1 MGFQTIIL
9 ASNGT
14 DDGGKSPSGPS
25 SFKAVAAAFIPTFAL
40 ASLFVS
46 AFVVVRPKFPKIYF
60 PRTYLGTIPKEDHT
74 PCQSR
79 SYWDWVHTMRVVPD
93 KFTLYHQSIDSYL
106 FLRFLRTMIFIC
118 IVGCFLTWPILMPIN
133 AAGGGTGNE
142 LDRVSIGNV
151 AEKKYLYAHAV
162 VAWVFFSFVMFTVAR
177 ERLWLIGLRQAWNLS
192 KPNANRLSSRT
203 VLFLSAPTAALDET
217 NMERFFGEDAVKI
230 WPVTKAHKLQSL
242 VSSRDSKVNELE
254 SAEISLIQKVNEE
267 GRRSQARHHG
277 QRITYS
283 SLPDSVKQSLRP
295 TQRLKTTKPMGRQVD
310 SIDYS
315 RNQLLEK
322 EDEINKA
329 RESNANAQSHHGAAA
344 VFVQFRTQSAAQK
357 AYQQV
362 ASSDIL
368 SLTPRFTGVQPSEI
382 FWENLTIEPSRRISQ
397 GIFAHGLV
405 IALIIFWSIPVAFV
419 GAVSNV
425 SYLAENFKFL
435 SFLNQ
440 LPDSIINLLTG
451 LVPPL
456 LLSALSK
463 YVPKIFRYIF
473 TTFGEPT
480 KTSTE
485 LKVLKWYY
493 VFQVLQ
499 VFLVTSLSSGAATV
513 VSQIAK
519 NPNQVPQLLAERLPR
534 ASNSYLTYFV
544 VQGLTSASDNLLN
557 YSDVLSF
564 LFFDKFFDKT
574 PRQKYNSYITLRGM
588 QWGKLFPKYV
598 NFVIIAIV
606 YSCIA
611 PLVLGF
617 AAAGLVLFY
626 LSYRYMLLFTAQPKI
641 DTKGHSYT
649 LSLQQMLTGVY
660 IAELCLI
667 GLFSLRGALGPTVL
681 LGILFIVTIIFNV
694 LTNRHFEPLE
704 QYLPADLALDGSSDE
719 NDEEAP
725 LLSSAEEGQ
734 TDAIERENSRIDRIS
749 STVRISPRVTGS
761 LARFFEPHIFAS
773 HGAMKSW
780 LRDGDFDED
789 YVPQYSDEDIRKAYL
804 HPAYT
809 SQTPVIWLAK
819 DDMGVSKKEIQEN
832 ENKELKSSDEG
843 AWIDKDGNLKWSVDD
858 FGRVP
863 IFKKIKQW

>member
-1 MGFQTIIL
+1 MDLQTIIA

-14 DDGGKSPSGPS
+14 DDGGKAPSGPS
-25 SFKAVAAAFIPTFAL
+25 SLAAVAAAFVPTFTL
-40 ASLFVS
+40 ASLFVA

-60 PRTYLGTIPKEDHT
+60 PRTFLGTIPKKDHT

-93 KFTLYHQSIDSYL
+93 KFTLYHQSLDSYL

-118 IVGCFLTWPILMPIN
+118 VVGCVLTWPILMPIN

-151 AEKKYLYAHAV
+151 AEEKYLYAHAV
-162 VAWVFFSFVMFTVAR
+162 IAWVFFSFVMFTVAR

-192 KPNANRLSSRT
+192 KPNAKRLSSRT
-203 VLFLSAPTAALDET
+203 VLFLSAPTAALDES
-217 NMERFFGEDAVKI
+217 NMHRFFGEDAVKV
-230 WPVTKAHKLQSL
+230 WPVTKAEKLQSL
-242 VSSRDSKVNELE
+242 ISSRDSKVDELE
-254 SAEISLIQKVNEE
+254 TAEISLIQKANEE
-267 GRRSQARHHG
+267 GRSSQKRHRG
-277 QRITYS
+277 QRITYG
-283 SLPDSVKQSLRP
+283 SLPDSVKQSMRP
-295 TQRLKTTKPMGRQVD
+295 TQRLKTTKPIGKQVD
-310 SIDYS
+310 SIDWS
-315 RNQLLEK
+315 RDQLLEK
-322 EDEINKA
+322 EEEIAKA
-329 RESNANAQSHHGAAA
+329 RESNASAQSHHGAAA

-368 SLTPRFTGVQPSEI
+368 SLTPRFTGVLPSEVV
-382 FWENLTIEPSRRISQ
+382 WDNLTMEPARRISQ
-397 GIFAHGLV
+397 GILAHGIV

-419 GAVSNV
+419 GAVSNI
-425 SYLAENFKFL
+425 SYLAENFPFL

-440 LPDSIINLLTG
+440 LPDSVLNLLTG

-513 VSQIAK
+513 ASQIAK
-519 NPNQVPQLLAERLPR
+519 NPNEVPKLLAERLPR

-564 LFFDKFFDKT
+564 VFFDKFFDKT
-574 PRQKYNSYITLRGM
+574 PRQKYSSYITLRGM

-617 AAAGLVLFY
+617 AATGLGLFY

-641 DTKGHSYT
+641 DTKGHCYT
-649 LSLQQMLTGVY
+649 LALQQMLTGVY

-667 GLFSLRGALGPTVL
+667 GLFSLRGAAGPTVL
-681 LGILFIVTIIFNV
+681 LGVLFILTIIFNV
-694 LTNRHFEPLE
+694 LTNRYLAPLE

-719 NDEEAP
+719 DDEEAP
-725 LLSSAEEGQ
+725 LLSSAEEGAS
-734 TDAIERENSRIDRIS
+734 DALQREESRIHRIS
-749 STVRISPRVTGS
+749 SAIRVSPKVTGPI
-761 LARFFEPHIFAS
+761 ARFFEPHIFAS
-773 HGAMKSW
+773 HSAMKQW
-780 LRDGDFDED
+780 IRDGDFDED
-789 YVPQYSDEDIRKAYL
+789 DVPDYSDEDVRKAYL
-804 HPAYT
+804 NPAYT

-832 ENKELKSSDEG
+832 EKKELKASDEG
-843 AWIDKDGNLKWSVDD
+843 AWIDAEGNLKWSMDD
-858 FGRVP
+858 FEKIP
-863 IFKKIKQW
+863 IFKKTKQW